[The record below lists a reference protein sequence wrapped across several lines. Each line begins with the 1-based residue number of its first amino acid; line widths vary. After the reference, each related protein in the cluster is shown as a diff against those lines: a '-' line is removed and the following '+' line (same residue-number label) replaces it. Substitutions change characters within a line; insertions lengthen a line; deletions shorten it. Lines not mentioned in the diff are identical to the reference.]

1 MIRAAQ
7 KVSIKEEYIC
17 KDQKEL
23 PKEQHTLPYPE
34 FLYGDKLKMT
44 SLDINLSYEIFHNLF
59 EHRR

>member
-1 MIRAAQ
+1 MIKAAQ
-7 KVSIKEEYIC
+7 KVSIKEEHIC

-44 SLDINLSYEIFHNLF
+44 SLDN
-59 EHRR
+59 